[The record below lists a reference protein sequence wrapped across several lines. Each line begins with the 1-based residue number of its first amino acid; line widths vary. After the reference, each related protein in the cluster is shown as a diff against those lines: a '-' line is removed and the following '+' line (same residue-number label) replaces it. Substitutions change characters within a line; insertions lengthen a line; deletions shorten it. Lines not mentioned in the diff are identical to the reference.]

1 MRAQVT
7 HGQDQCTAGEQE
19 SQCEDSGKD
28 PDALGVGSHDRG
40 GSEKQRREP
49 LQEDREAQCAPGG
62 VVHGFSVSFGR
73 LKRLLDGLDED
84 LEGLSARD
92 PVLAV
97 EDEERDAIGPE
108 GSCELSV

>member
-7 HGQDQCTAGEQE
+7 HGQDQRTAGEQE
-19 SQCEDSGKD
+19 SQCEDSGKNA
-28 PDALGVGSHDRG
+28 DALGVGAHDSG
-40 GSEKQRREP
+40 GAKKQRREP
-49 LQEDREAQCAPGG
+49 LQEDGEAQCALSG
-62 VVHGFSVSFGR
+62 VVHGLSVSFGR